1 MESWLMPMLCG
12 KADVVPEGDDW
23 VAEPKLD
30 GWRAAAYI
38 NVVRGVELYCGRNG
52 SEYSGKLPYIDEPLA
67 AMFGADT
74 AIDGELIGGEWGDVQ
89 GVMTRGNG
97 PHVPSKAVPALTY
110 VVFDITRVAGNDL
123 RATPWHERRE
133 LLETA
138 FKLAESNG
146 VTTPLLQ
153 LVPVG
158 PSNQEALEQML
169 HLGMEGI
176 VCKRKRSP
184 YVNKRANHWIKIKP
198 QDTEDATLVGF
209 YEPEAGSKY
218 DGNSVGG
225 ICFKVAP
232 EVYKRLAEDTGMSFT
247 SEVLAKG
254 YQGRAAGMDDPL
266 RQEMFEH
273 PDRFLERTVELAHHG
288 IQARTGALRHPQFK
302 RFRDD
307 KDPAPVAAPKRAPRA
322 SGPSKRNYGAM
333 GDPKLLKVRTQ
344 LQAGHAEAVAK
355 AGGPENVERDL
366 AIVEQLIAERGL

>member
-38 NVVRGVELYCGRNG
+38 NVMRGVELYCGRNG
-52 SEYSGKLPYIDEPLA
+52 AEYSGKLPYIDKPLA
-67 AMFGADT
+67 AVFGADT

-110 VVFDITRVAGNDL
+110 VVFDITRLKGTDL
-123 RATPWHERRE
+123 RGYPWHERRE
-133 LLETA
+133 FLEA
-138 FKLAESNG
+138 GFERAQQNG
-146 VTTPLLQ
+146 ATTPLLQ

-158 PSNQEALEQML
+158 PSNQEALDSML
-169 HLGMEGI
+169 SFGLEGI
-176 VCKRKRSP
+176 VCKRKGSP

-198 QDTEDATLVGF
+198 QETEDATLVGF

-225 ICFKVAP
+225 ICFK
-232 EVYKRLAEDTGMSFT
+232 LDS
-247 SEVLAKG
+247 G

-273 PDRFLERTVELAHHG
+273 PDRFLGRTVELAHHG
-288 IQARTGALRHPQFK
+288 VQNGTGALRHPQFK

-307 KDPAPVAAPKRAPRA
+307 KDAPAPAAAPKRAPRV
-322 SGPSKRNYGAM
+322 SQGRTRNYGAM
-333 GDPKLLKVRTQ
+333 GDAKLVKVRAQ

-355 AGGPENVERDL
+355 AGGPGNVDRDL
-366 AIVEQLIAERGL
+366 AVVEQLIAERGL